1 VFTWDCLKK
10 GTLKKHRVTSQLNK
24 GLCSGE
30 QYEQM
35 QHMAAVYLW
44 NEMHLRISIK
54 RIYSTLVLKLNYT
67 CYSICLPVIY
77 FVCNTSSGSQL
88 SGTNKRTS
96 EIIFFVLMW
105 HDARCLPCTHILDQQ
120 WCERNNF
127 HCSKNIGTHV
137 CLYFSPQIS
146 AYFYLPSN
154 HLIIPLLGNLW
165 AVRNGLSA
173 LHLSM
178 HYRKE
183 LEKCWLQLYFQ
194 LIFWGLFVKSF

>member
-1 VFTWDCLKK
+1 
-10 GTLKKHRVTSQLNK
+10 
-24 GLCSGE
+24 
-30 QYEQM
+30 
-35 QHMAAVYLW
+35 
-44 NEMHLRISIK
+44 
-54 RIYSTLVLKLNYT
+54 
-67 CYSICLPVIY
+67 
-77 FVCNTSSGSQL
+77 
-88 SGTNKRTS
+88 
-96 EIIFFVLMW
+96 MW
-105 HDARCLPCTHILDQQ
+105 HDARCLPCTRILDQQ

-137 CLYFSPQIS
+137 CLCFSPQIS

-165 AVRNGLSA
+165 AVRNSLSA

-194 LIFWGLFVKSF
+194 LIFLGLICQILLNLIGIIASDGVKALFVESRSWRTTMTNYATHK